1 MDNGAVERLMD
12 IILQMKINLA
22 QVTETFHQQ
31 TYEIRQQLAAIFEE
45 EKKALADCLSGIDDH
60 LKECAIYIE
69 DYQRLHASLCA
80 MHEKLVQL
88 GGAPSALPFP
98 LPTNQL
104 EGVITW
110 RLQELRAQG
119 KV

>member
-88 GGAPSALPFP
+88 GGAPSALPAA
-98 LPTNQL
+98 LPTDQID
-104 EGVITW
+104 GVLSW
-110 RLQELRAQG
+110 RIQELRAQS
-119 KV
+119 KL